1 MPDQIDRRVLGALQ
15 FTDRATKEWIIS
27 PLSVSSNQARI
38 FRKTNGLYVIAEADG
53 LEEHITSFE
62 LAPDHPPTASIAID
76 VSVKDLSGQYL
87 PRRVRVRLPR
97 DPDPDKSTQPE
108 SLFQPVNIS
117 LYPSV
122 AARLSDTW
130 STIRASVIEVG
141 TKDGTKTPVSG
152 SLLRVVRK
160 SDDKVLSSGISDPNG
175 EALIIVPGIPIINF
189 SHIDD
194 TNVDPES
201 IKTEVRLELSHRQKR
216 PWPINPDELERDHS
230 GSIHYQKEFFLQTG
244 KLIRANIELP
254 PVT

>member
-1 MPDQIDRRVLGALQ
+1 MVEQMDQRVLGALR
-15 FTDRATKEWIIS
+15 FTDRATEEWIVR

-53 LEEHITSFE
+53 LAAHVTSFE
-62 LAPDHPPTASIAID
+62 TVPDHPKPGSIAID
-76 VSVKDLSGQYL
+76 IVVKDLSGHYL

-130 STIRASVIEVG
+130 STIRASVNEVDTDTG
-141 TKDGTKTPVSG
+141 TKAPVSG

-160 SDDKVLSSGISDPNG
+160 SDNEVLSSGISDPDG
-175 EALIIVPGIPIINF
+175 EALVVVPGIPIINF

-194 TNVDPES
+194 KKVDPES
-201 IKTEVRLELSHRQKR
+201 IKTEVRLELSLRQKR
-216 PWPINPDELERDHS
+216 SWPINPDELERDHP
-230 GSIHYQKEFFLQTG
+230 GSIHYEDEFFLQTG
-244 KLIRANIELP
+244 KLIRANINLP
-254 PVT
+254 PDP

>member
-1 MPDQIDRRVLGALQ
+1 MPDQMDRRVLGALR
-15 FTDRATKEWIIS
+15 FSDRATEEWINK
-27 PLSVSSNQARI
+27 PLLVSSNQAHI
-38 FRKTNGLYVIAEADG
+38 FRKANGLYVMASVDG
-53 LEEHITSFE
+53 LEDHEISFKS
-62 LAPDHPPTASIAID
+62 APDHPQTASIAID
-76 VSVKDLSGQYL
+76 VMVKDLSGQYL

-97 DPDPDKSTQPE
+97 DPDPDKSTQTE

-130 STIRASVIEVG
+130 STIRASVIEVDSI
-141 TKDGTKTPVSG
+141 DGTKVPVSG

-160 SDDKVLSSGISDPNG
+160 SDDKVLSSGISDPDG
-175 EALIIVPGIPIINF
+175 EALIVVPGIPIINF

-194 TNVDPES
+194 KHVDPES
-201 IKTEVRLELSHRQKR
+201 IKTEVRLELSLRQKR

-230 GSIHYQKEFFLQTG
+230 GSIHYQNEFFLQTG
-244 KLIRANIELP
+244 KLIRANIELL